1 MSYLKVLVVGDVSAG
16 KTSLVTR
23 LVSNSFQETYKS
35 TIGCEFSSKLITLN
49 SEVKRVQLWD
59 LAGQDRLGA
68 VTKLY
73 CRDAHGVIVVGD
85 ISRAETVG
93 RTTKWK
99 AEVEEYSTGPDG
111 RSLPMV
117 LCLNKCDLIVTP
129 EHATEQLQALVQENG
144 FAGGF
149 FTSAKTGYNANEA
162 FACLITMIT
171 KRNAENPS
179 TSQPS
184 KYANITLALQHI
196 NRKSCC

>member
-1 MSYLKVLVVGDVSAG
+1 MSYLKVLVVGDVSTG

-35 TIGCEFSSKLITLN
+35 TIGCEFASKLITLN
-49 SEVKRVQLWD
+49 SEIRRVQLWD

-68 VTKLY
+68 ITKLY
-73 CRDAHGVIVVGD
+73 CRDAHGILVVAD
-85 ISRAETVG
+85 LSRAETVG

-99 AEVEEYSTGPDG
+99 AEVEECVKEANG

-117 LCLNKCDLIVTP
+117 LCLNKCDLVETP
-129 EHATEQLQALVQENG
+129 EHATEQLQALVRENG

-171 KRNAENPS
+171 KRNAENI
-179 TSQPS
+179 TGNQPS
-184 KYANITLALQHI
+184 KHPNITLALKHI